1 MSILDLFK
9 QIENDKHR
17 MGKPEWLVVGLGNPG
32 LEYAETRHNAGF
44 LAINALTAEHN
55 ISMNTMKFRSD
66 CGDGM
71 LGDVRCF
78 FMKPATYMNN
88 SGEAV
93 AAAADFYKIPPEHIL
108 VIFDDISLPPGKIR
122 IRRKGSAGGHN
133 GIRSVIAMIGSED
146 FPRIKIGV
154 GAKPH
159 KNYDLADW
167 VLGKFPETDMEQ
179 MQAAF
184 ALTAKSAEEIVA
196 GNIEAA
202 MAKYSH

>member
-1 MSILDLFK
+1 
-9 QIENDKHR
+9 
-17 MGKPEWLVVGLGNPG
+17 
-32 LEYAETRHNAGF
+32 
-44 LAINALTAEHN
+44 
-55 ISMNTMKFRSD
+55 
-66 CGDGM
+66 
-71 LGDVRCF
+71 
-78 FMKPATYMNN
+78 
-88 SGEAV
+88 
-93 AAAADFYKIPPEHIL
+93 
-108 VIFDDISLPPGKIR
+108 
-122 IRRKGSAGGHN
+122 
-133 GIRSVIAMIGSED
+133 
-146 FPRIKIGV
+146 V

>member
-1 MSILDLFK
+1 
-9 QIENDKHR
+9 
-17 MGKPEWLVVGLGNPG
+17 
-32 LEYAETRHNAGF
+32 
-44 LAINALTAEHN
+44 
-55 ISMNTMKFRSD
+55 
-66 CGDGM
+66 
-71 LGDVRCF
+71 
-78 FMKPATYMNN
+78 MNN